1 MKEGLQSKYG
11 YLEFWDIETMNE
23 GMGNADIGI
32 VTLGEVVELA
42 TTEFADDFLQYV
54 SVVILLYPSTLIAIQ
69 PIVMPQI
76 LEKIK
81 ISHEDITYIVC
92 DTSISGMTDMLADT
106 LKKQFI
112 HVRSSI
118 RKLNTE
124 AWNGKKSNGFMI
136 IIISKKKN

>member
-118 RKLNTE
+118 RNLNTE
-124 AWNGKKSNGFMI
+124 AWNGTKSNGFMI

>member
-118 RKLNTE
+118 RNLNTE
-124 AWNGKKSNGFMI
+124 ALNGKKANGCMI

>member
-69 PIVMPQI
+69 PIVIPQI

-118 RKLNTE
+118 RNLNTE